1 MVSFATKLSIFT
13 MFSTMAAAA
22 TETQDVGTGS
32 LIDRTVL
39 ALKAELAALK
49 FAQNAHNMRLTNVGN
64 SLTEMD
70 SKQITGDYFH
80 TNENAI
86 EFTVNG
92 DRSIAQLLYT
102 FTVDSDEVLDFMANV
117 TSDHNG
123 ENNMLSL
130 YLTRDGQSVS
140 YSVDD
145 GNGGDDNASLSL
157 LYKEKMASSATFH
170 VWARAYTENMRVL
183 PNQLQ
188 ISYKT
193 YGIGH
198 DLILL

>member
-92 DRSIAQLLYT
+92 DRSIAQHLYT

-193 YGIGH
+193 YGNGH

>member
-193 YGIGH
+193 YGNGH